1 MEIIKTAL
9 CSYGLSGKVF
19 HAPFINL
26 HPRFELIGSWERS
39 KKLIQEDYPDV
50 KSYSSLE
57 ALLTDEQVDLVVV
70 NTPTYTH
77 YEYTKQALLAG
88 KHVVVEKA
96 FTTTVAEAKEL
107 KDLAQQ
113 KQKKLSVYQNRR
125 WDSDFQTIKKIIH
138 SDLLGDIIEAEF
150 QFARYKPTLSPKQ
163 HVELPGPGAGI
174 IKDLGPH
181 LIDQALHLFGMP
193 DAVFADMRITRAASQ
208 IDDYLELILYYKKLR
223 VKLKASFLVRE
234 PIPSYIIHGTKGSF
248 LKSRADAQEDNLRAG
263 MKPNTEDWYTE
274 PESEYGLLHTEKDAK
289 VIREKIKSSQGS
301 YLGYYD
307 AMYQSIVH
315 HQPIPVTAEDGI
327 NVMQIIEAAINS
339 SNQQKVITV
348 CTRIH

>member
-1 MEIIKTAL
+1 MEIINTAL

-26 HPRFELIGSWERS
+26 HPGFQLIGSWERT
-39 KKLIQEDYPDV
+39 KKLIQEDYPDA
-50 KSYSSLE
+50 KSYPELK
-57 ALLTDEQVDLVVV
+57 ALLTDEDVELVVV

-77 YEYTKQALLAG
+77 YDYAKQALLAN

-107 KDLAQQ
+107 QELAH
-113 KQKKLSVYQNRR
+113 KNQKKLSVYQNRR
-125 WDSDFQTIKKIIH
+125 WDSDFKTVKTIIQ
-138 SDLLGDIIEAEF
+138 SGLLGDIIEAEF
-150 QFARYKPTLSPKQ
+150 HFARYKPTLSPKQ

-193 DAVFADMRITRAASQ
+193 NGVFADMRITRAASQ
-208 IDDYLELILYYKKLR
+208 IDDYFELILYYEKLR

-234 PIPSYIIHGTKGSF
+234 PVPSYIIHGTKGSF
-248 LKSRADAQEDNLRAG
+248 LKSRADAQEDKLRAG
-263 MKPNTEDWYTE
+263 MKPNTDDWYTE
-274 PESEYGLLHTEKDAK
+274 PESEYGLLHTEKDTK
-289 VIREKIKSSQGS
+289 VIREKVKSSQGN

-307 AMYQSIVH
+307 AIYKSIVDG
-315 HQPIPVTAEDGI
+315 QPIPVTAEDGI
-327 NVMQIIEAAINS
+327 NVMHIIESAIKS

-348 CTRIH
+348 